1 MHVRLLACKDQQV
14 LAREM
19 REIRVS
25 ERGIELML
33 PKAEHLVMRVYG
45 VRHTAANIL
54 KQTLLSNGGDAAV
67 SYHCCLGGEAQTDV
81 LLFATARQFRA
92 ACERLKEQA
101 FGLAGLVEQ
110 IEVLLD
116 RNTRAPQP
124 LKTKNA
130 DFIWGSRT
138 YIMGIV
144 NITPDSF
151 SKDGLAA
158 SENPAESAARQAMR
172 FQAEGADIIDVG
184 GESTRP
190 GHAPVSADTEKERIL
205 PAIRAI
211 KDAVDLPV
219 SVDTFKAEVAQA
231 ALEAGAD
238 WINDIWGLQFD
249 PGMAAVA
256 AQYHA
261 PVVLMHNQEGTAYQS
276 LMGDIIAFLAKS
288 IAIAEKA
295 GVPKEHIMVD
305 PGIGFGK
312 TADQNLE
319 VLKYLADLKTLGYPI
334 LVGTSRKSLIGK
346 VLQLPEDHRV
356 EGTAATVA
364 LAIANGADIVRV
376 HDVAQMTLV
385 SRMADAVVR
394 RDYQT
399 RLSDAMKIQ

>member
-19 REIRVS
+19 REIKVS

-33 PKAEHLVMRVYG
+33 PKADHLVMRVYG
-45 VRHTAANIL
+45 VRHKAANIL

-67 SYHCCLGGEAQTDV
+67 SYHCCLGGDDLTDV
-81 LLFATARQFRA
+81 LLFGTVKQIRS
-92 ACERLKEQA
+92 ACVRLKEQA
-101 FGLAGLVEQ
+101 FGLVRLAEQ
-110 IEVLLD
+110 IESILEQQ
-116 RNTRAPQP
+116 TGFPQP
-124 LKTKNA
+124 LQTKTC
-130 DFIWGSRT
+130 DFVWGART

-151 SKDGLAA
+151 SKDGLAV
-158 SENPAESAARQAMR
+158 SEDPVEAAVRQAMR

-190 GHAPVSADTEKERIL
+190 GHTPVSADAEKGRIL

-211 KDAVDLPV
+211 KGAVNLPV

-238 WINDIWGLQFD
+238 WINDIWALQAD
-249 PGMAAVA
+249 PDMAAVA
-256 AQYHA
+256 AKYQA
-261 PVVLMHNQEGTAYQS
+261 PVILMHNQEGTAYQS
-276 LMGDIIAFLAKS
+276 LMGDIIAFLEKS
-288 IAIAEKA
+288 IIIAENA
-295 GVPKEHIMVD
+295 GVSKEHIIID

-312 TADQNLE
+312 TATQNLE

-334 LVGTSRKSLIGK
+334 LVGTSRKSMIGK
-346 VLQLPEDHRV
+346 VLQLPEEHRV

-394 RDYQT
+394 NST
-399 RLSDAMKIQ
+399 GF

>member
-19 REIRVS
+19 REIKVS

-33 PKAEHLVMRVYG
+33 PKADHLVMRVYG

-54 KQTLLSNGGDAAV
+54 KQSMLSNGGDAAV
-67 SYHCCLGGEAQTDV
+67 SYHCCLGGDDLTDV
-81 LLFATARQFRA
+81 LLFGTVKQIRS
-92 ACERLKEQA
+92 ACARLKEQA
-101 FGLAGLVEQ
+101 FGLARLAEQ
-110 IEVLLD
+110 IESILEQQTGL
-116 RNTRAPQP
+116 PQP
-124 LKTKNA
+124 LQTKTV
-130 DFIWGSRT
+130 DFIWGART
-138 YIMGIV
+138 YVMGIV

-151 SKDGLAA
+151 SKDGLAV
-158 SENPAESAARQAMR
+158 SEDSAEAAVRQAMR

-190 GHAPVSADTEKERIL
+190 GHTPVSAAVEKARIL

-211 KDAVDLPV
+211 KNAINLPV

-238 WINDIWGLQFD
+238 WINDIWALQAD
-249 PGMAAVA
+249 PDMAAVA
-256 AQYHA
+256 AKYQA
-261 PVVLMHNQEGTAYQS
+261 PVILMHNQEGTTYQS
-276 LMGDIIAFLAKS
+276 LMGDIIAFLEKS
-288 IAIAEKA
+288 IGIAENA
-295 GVPKEHIMVD
+295 GVSKEHIIID

-312 TADQNLE
+312 TATQNLE

-334 LVGTSRKSLIGK
+334 LVGTSRKSMIGK
-346 VLQLPEDHRV
+346 VLQLPEEHRV

-385 SRMADAVVR
+385 SRMADAIVR
-394 RDYQT
+394 NST
-399 RLSDAMKIQ
+399 GF